1 MATERDIMGWFQVL
15 QGAASEH
22 VGKDKEMS
30 KHQREQLEM
39 LVNISLRIGAS
50 IVTDLNRVAE
60 ALEHLAACTTS
71 LANGDNVIR
80 HRHYP

>member
-30 KHQREQLEM
+30 KYQREQLEM

-50 IVTDLNRVAE
+50 VVTDLNRLAE
-60 ALEHLAACTTS
+60 ALEHLAACAQEVS
-71 LANGDNVIR
+71 K
-80 HRHYP
+80 